1 MRDTNGAKGA
11 TMAGVVRVAAV
22 QAAPAFL
29 DLEGGLA
36 SLEAWTRRAAAEG
49 AAIVAFPETWLP
61 GYPAW
66 IDSSPEAALWGHAG
80 ARTLHAR
87 LLENAV
93 TVPSASTA
101 RLGAA
106 AREAGVTLVVGVQ
119 ERAGKTLYNALLTFG
134 ADGTLLNHHRKLV
147 PTYTERLVWG
157 HGDGHGLR
165 AVDAGGARLGG
176 LVCWEH
182 WMPLARQAMHDT
194 GEEIHVAAWPGVH
207 EMHLV
212 ASRHYAFEG
221 RCFVIAVGSILRAEQ
236 MPAELPP
243 LTAYAAERGGLLIAG
258 GSAIIGPG
266 GAILA
271 GPVVERETLVVADCD
286 LAEIAKEAQTL
297 DVSGHYAR
305 PDVLELQVHRR
316 RPGVG
321 QDR

>member
-1 MRDTNGAKGA
+1 MTAR
-11 TMAGVVRVAAV
+11 VVRVAAV

-29 DLEGGLA
+29 DLEGGLGL
-36 SLEAWTRRAAAEG
+36 LERWTRQAAADG

-66 IDSSPEAALWGHAG
+66 IDSSPDAALWGQAG
-80 ARTLHAR
+80 ARALHAR

-93 TVPSASTA
+93 VVPGPATA
-101 RLGAA
+101 RMGAL
-106 AREAGVTLVVGVQ
+106 ARELGVALVVGAQ
-119 ERAGKTLYNALLTFG
+119 ERAGKTLYNTLLFFG
-134 ADGTLLNHHRKLV
+134 ADGRLLNHHRKLV

-165 AVDAGGARLGG
+165 AVDAAGARLGG
-176 LVCWEH
+176 LICWEH

-221 RCFVIAVGSILRAEQ
+221 RCFVIAAGSILRVDQ
-236 MPAELPP
+236 MPADLPV
-243 LTAYAAERGGLLIAG
+243 AAKYAHDPKGLMIAG

-266 GAILA
+266 GKLLA
-271 GPVVERETLVVADCD
+271 GPVFDVETVLVADCD
-286 LAEIAKEAQTL
+286 LAEIGKEAQTL

-305 PDVLELQVHRR
+305 PDILELRVKESPARR
-316 RPGVG
+316 G
-321 QDR
+321 

>member
-1 MRDTNGAKGA
+1 
-11 TMAGVVRVAAV
+11 VAAV

-29 DLEGGLA
+29 DLEGGLG
-36 SLEAWTRRAAAEG
+36 LLDQWTRMAAAEG

-66 IDSSPEAALWGHAG
+66 IDSSPDAALWGHAG

-93 TVPSASTA
+93 VVPGPATA
-101 RLGAA
+101 RLSAL
-106 AREAGVTLVVGVQ
+106 ARELGVTLVVGVQ
-119 ERAGKTLYNALLTFG
+119 ERAGKTLFNTLLFFG
-134 ADGTLLNHHRKLV
+134 NDGRLLNHHRKLV

-157 HGDGHGLR
+157 QGDGHGLR
-165 AVDAGGARLGG
+165 AVDAAGAKLGG
-176 LVCWEH
+176 LICWEH

-221 RCFVIAVGSILRAEQ
+221 RCFVIAAGSILRVDQ
-236 MPAELPP
+236 MPAELPV
-243 LTAYAAERGGLLIAG
+243 AEKYAKNPTGLMIPG

-266 GAILA
+266 GKVLA
-271 GPVVERETLVVADCD
+271 GPVFDTETVIVADCD

-297 DVSGHYAR
+297 DVSGHYSR
-305 PDVLELQVHRR
+305 PDVLELRVKESPARR
-316 RPGVG
+316 V
-321 QDR
+321 

>member
-1 MRDTNGAKGA
+1 M
-11 TMAGVVRVAAV
+11 
-22 QAAPAFL
+22 
-29 DLEGGLA
+29 
-36 SLEAWTRRAAAEG
+36 AAAEG

-66 IDSSPEAALWGHAG
+66 IDSSPDAALWGHAG

-93 TVPSASTA
+93 VVPGPATA
-101 RLGAA
+101 RLSAL
-106 AREAGVTLVVGVQ
+106 ARELGVTLVVGVQ
-119 ERAGKTLYNALLTFG
+119 ERAGKTLFNTLLFFG
-134 ADGTLLNHHRKLV
+134 NDGRLLNHHRKLV

-157 HGDGHGLR
+157 QGDGHGLR
-165 AVDAGGARLGG
+165 AVDSAGAKLGG
-176 LVCWEH
+176 LICWEH

-221 RCFVIAVGSILRAEQ
+221 RCFVIAAGSILRVDQ
-236 MPAELPP
+236 MPAELPV
-243 LTAYAAERGGLLIAG
+243 AEKYAKNPTGLMIPG

-266 GAILA
+266 GKVLA
-271 GPVVERETLVVADCD
+271 GPVFDTETVIVADCD

-297 DVSGHYAR
+297 DVSGHYSR
-305 PDVLELQVHRR
+305 PDVLELRVKESPARR
-316 RPGVG
+316 V
-321 QDR
+321 

>member
-1 MRDTNGAKGA
+1 MTAR
-11 TMAGVVRVAAV
+11 VVRVAAV

-29 DLEGGLA
+29 DLEGGLG
-36 SLEAWTRRAAAEG
+36 LLDHWTRKAAAEG

-66 IDSSPEAALWGHAG
+66 IDSSPDAALWGHAG

-93 TVPSASTA
+93 AVPGPATA
-101 RLGAA
+101 RISAL
-106 AREAGVTLVVGVQ
+106 ARELGVTLVVGVQ
-119 ERAGKTLYNALLTFG
+119 ERAGKTLFNTLLFFG
-134 ADGTLLNHHRKLV
+134 SDGRLLNHHRKLV

-157 HGDGHGLR
+157 QGDGHGLR
-165 AVDAGGARLGG
+165 AVDAAGAKLGG
-176 LVCWEH
+176 LICWEH

-221 RCFVIAVGSILRAEQ
+221 RCFVIAAGSILRVDQ
-236 MPAELPP
+236 MPAELPV
-243 LTAYAAERGGLLIAG
+243 AEKYAKNPEGLMIPG

-266 GAILA
+266 GKVLA
-271 GPVVERETLVVADCD
+271 GPVFDTEMVLVADCD
-286 LAEIAKEAQTL
+286 LAEIAKEAQTI
-297 DVSGHYAR
+297 DVSGHYSR
-305 PDVLELQVHRR
+305 PDVLELTVKASPAR
-316 RPGVG
+316 RP
-321 QDR
+321 

>member
-1 MRDTNGAKGA
+1 MTAR
-11 TMAGVVRVAAV
+11 VVRVAAV

-29 DLEGGLA
+29 DLDGSLGL
-36 SLEAWTRRAAAEG
+36 LERWTRQAAAED

-66 IDSSPEAALWGHAG
+66 IDSSPDAALWGQAG

-93 TVPSASTA
+93 VVPSPATA
-101 RLGAA
+101 RMGAL
-106 AREAGVTLVVGVQ
+106 ARELGVALVVGAQ
-119 ERAGKTLYNALLTFG
+119 ERAGKTLYNALLVFG
-134 ADGTLLNHHRKLV
+134 DDGRLLNHHRKLV

-165 AVDAGGARLGG
+165 AVDAAGARLGG
-176 LVCWEH
+176 LICWEH

-221 RCFVIAVGSILRAEQ
+221 RCFVIAAGSILRVDQ
-236 MPAELPP
+236 MPADLPV
-243 LTAYAAERGGLLIAG
+243 AANYAQDPKGLMIAG

-266 GAILA
+266 GKLLA
-271 GPVVERETLVVADCD
+271 GPVFDVETVLVADCD
-286 LAEIAKEAQTL
+286 LAEIARESQTL
-297 DVSGHYAR
+297 DVSGHYSR
-305 PDVLELQVHRR
+305 PDVLELLIKPSPARR
-316 RPGVG
+316 T
-321 QDR
+321 

>member
-1 MRDTNGAKGA
+1 MMPAR
-11 TMAGVVRVAAV
+11 VVRVAAV

-29 DLEGGLA
+29 DLEG
-36 SLEAWTRRAAAEG
+36 SLGVLERWTRQAAAEG

-80 ARTLHAR
+80 ARALHAR

-93 TVPSASTA
+93 VVPSAATA
-101 RLGAA
+101 RMGAL
-106 AREAGVTLVVGVQ
+106 ARELGIALVVGVQ
-119 ERAGKTLYNALLTFG
+119 ERAGKTLYNALLFFG
-134 ADGTLLNHHRKLV
+134 DDGDLRNHHRKLV

-157 HGDGHGLR
+157 QGDGHGLR
-165 AVDAGGARLGG
+165 AVDASGAKLGG
-176 LVCWEH
+176 LICWEH

-221 RCFVIAVGSILRAEQ
+221 RCFVIAAGSILRVDQ
-236 MPAELPP
+236 MPAELPV
-243 LTAYAAERGGLLIAG
+243 AEKYARNPQGLMIPG

-266 GAILA
+266 GKVLA
-271 GPVVERETLVVADCD
+271 GPVFDVETVVVADCD
-286 LAEIAKEAQTL
+286 LTEVAKESQTL
-297 DVSGHYAR
+297 DVSGHYSR
-305 PDVLELQVHRR
+305 PDVLELTVKASVPR
-316 RPGVG
+316 RP
-321 QDR
+321 

>member
-1 MRDTNGAKGA
+1 MTAR
-11 TMAGVVRVAAV
+11 VVRVAAV

-29 DLEGGLA
+29 DLEGGLG
-36 SLEAWTRRAAAEG
+36 LLDEWTRKAVAEG

-66 IDSSPEAALWGHAG
+66 IDSSPDAALWGHAG
-80 ARTLHAR
+80 SRTLHAR

-93 TVPSASTA
+93 VVPGPATERMSA
-101 RLGAA
+101 L
-106 AREAGVTLVVGVQ
+106 ARELGVTLVVGVQ
-119 ERAGKTLYNALLTFG
+119 ERAGKTLFNTLLFFG
-134 ADGTLLNHHRKLV
+134 NDGRLLNHHRKLV

-157 HGDGHGLR
+157 QGDGHGLR
-165 AVDAGGARLGG
+165 AVDAAGAKLGG
-176 LVCWEH
+176 LICWEH

-221 RCFVIAVGSILRAEQ
+221 RCFVIAAGSILRVDQ

-243 LTAYAAERGGLLIAG
+243 AERYAKHPAGLMIPG

-266 GAILA
+266 GKVLA
-271 GPVVERETLVVADCD
+271 GPVFDTETVVVADCD

-297 DVSGHYAR
+297 DVSGHYSR
-305 PDVLELQVHRR
+305 PDVLELRIKDSPARR
-316 RPGVG
+316 E
-321 QDR
+321 

>member
-1 MRDTNGAKGA
+1 M
-11 TMAGVVRVAAV
+11 
-22 QAAPAFL
+22 
-29 DLEGGLA
+29 
-36 SLEAWTRRAAAEG
+36 AAAEG

-66 IDSSPEAALWGHAG
+66 IDSSPDAALWGHAG

-93 TVPSASTA
+93 VVPGPATA
-101 RLGAA
+101 RLSAL
-106 AREAGVTLVVGVQ
+106 ARELGVTLVVGVQ
-119 ERAGKTLYNALLTFG
+119 ERAGKTLFNTLLFFG
-134 ADGTLLNHHRKLV
+134 NDGRLLNHHRKLV

-157 HGDGHGLR
+157 QGDGHGLR
-165 AVDAGGARLGG
+165 AVDAAGAKLGG
-176 LVCWEH
+176 LICWEH

-221 RCFVIAVGSILRAEQ
+221 RCFVIAAGSILRVDQ
-236 MPAELPP
+236 MPAELPV
-243 LTAYAAERGGLLIAG
+243 AEKYAKNPTGLMIPG

-266 GAILA
+266 GKVLA
-271 GPVVERETLVVADCD
+271 GPVFDTETVIVADCD

-297 DVSGHYAR
+297 DVSGHYSR
-305 PDVLELQVHRR
+305 PDVLELRVKESPARR
-316 RPGVG
+316 V
-321 QDR
+321 